1 METLIAA
8 FHYGFMQRALLAG
21 LAIALACACIGPF
34 LVLRR
39 LSLIGDGL
47 SHVGLAAVAAA
58 FMCGLLPLALSVPV
72 GIAASLLIL
81 RLSERDGVH
90 ADAAIGIISSVSVA
104 AAVVMASVGGGFN
117 TDLLSFLFGNIL
129 AVSKTELWVTC
140 AVTATVVALTVFRF
154 PQLMLAA
161 MDEEYAQTRGVPV
174 TAVTRTL
181 VVCTAMV
188 VAVGV
193 KAVGTM
199 LVSGMLVIPA
209 ATGLRAARSFAGVF
223 AVAIGAG
230 AGAVCAGLALSCVLN
245 TPAGATI
252 VLVQG
257 AAFAA
262 VWLMTAATGRR

>member
-1 METLIAA
+1 METLIAS
-8 FHYGFMQRALLAG
+8 FHFGFMQRALVAG
-21 LAIALACACIGPF
+21 LAIAAACACVGPF

-47 SHVGLAAVAAA
+47 SHVCLAAVAAA
-58 FMCGLLPLALSVPV
+58 FLCGLLPLTFSVPAV
-72 GIAASLLIL
+72 VAASLIIL
-81 RLSERDGVH
+81 AISERDGVH
-90 ADAAIGIISSVSVA
+90 ADAAIGIISSVCVA

-117 TDLLSFLFGNIL
+117 GDLLSFLFGNIL
-129 AVSKTELWVTC
+129 AVSRTEMWVTC
-140 AVTATVVALTVFRF
+140 GVAAVICFSTAFWF
-154 PQLMLAA
+154 PKLMLAA

-174 TAVTRTL
+174 ALVTKTL
-181 VVCTAMV
+181 VVMTALT

-209 ATGLRAARSFAGVF
+209 SIGLRVARSFAGVF
-223 AVAIGAG
+223 AVSVGVGAFS
-230 AGAVCAGLALSCVLN
+230 VIAGLASACLFN

-257 AAFAA
+257 ILF
-262 VWLMTAATGRR
+262 VVSMICFRR